1 MQVDQSQQER
11 RPGERDAATDGRR
24 ALEAHAPEAAHAL
37 DALEAAAWRAV
48 DADLLEL
55 AARVCARQQGLDPL
69 PRPPSLGESPWRARP
84 VEQWRSFGELGD
96 DERAALRFAEQFSLD
111 VSSLGDDERSA
122 LTRHLGDATGGFV
135 QATWVVD
142 FLPRARFALDAL
154 FGRSASR
161 APGLAPVEPG
171 AKADLWPAIEALIRV
186 VPRLRGLDAVTSEL
200 VRLRGARQH
209 QCRICKSLRS
219 RSALVAGADEAA
231 FDAVDRYATSDL
243 PDACKAALALTDAMI
258 WTPGHLDETL
268 LGDLRRHFSP
278 AQCVELVLDVTRNAT
293 NKIPVS
299 LGADAANVEEGYE
312 VYDVDEDGN
321 LVYGLERP

>member
-1 MQVDQSQQER
+1 MQVDQSPQER

-24 ALEAHAPEAAHAL
+24 ALEAHAPEAARAL

-48 DADLLEL
+48 DADLLDL

-69 PRPPSLGESPWRARP
+69 PRPPALGESPWRGRP
-84 VEQWRSFGELGD
+84 VEQWRTFAELGEA
-96 DERAALRFAEQFSLD
+96 ERAALRFAEQFSLD

-122 LTRHLGDATGGFV
+122 LTRHLGAATGAFV

-142 FLPRARFALDAL
+142 FLPRTRFALDAL
-154 FGRSASR
+154 FGRSAPPAQDGSP
-161 APGLAPVEPG
+161 AEPG

-186 VPRLRGLDAVTSEL
+186 VPRLRGLDPVTGEL

-219 RSALVAGADEAA
+219 RSALVAGADDAA

-243 PDACKAALALTDAMI
+243 PDACKTALALTDALI
-258 WTPGHLDETL
+258 WTPGKIDDALLD
-268 LGDLRRHFSP
+268 DLRRRLSP

-299 LGADAANVEEGYE
+299 LGADAANVKEGYE
-312 VYDVDEDGN
+312 IYDVDEDGN